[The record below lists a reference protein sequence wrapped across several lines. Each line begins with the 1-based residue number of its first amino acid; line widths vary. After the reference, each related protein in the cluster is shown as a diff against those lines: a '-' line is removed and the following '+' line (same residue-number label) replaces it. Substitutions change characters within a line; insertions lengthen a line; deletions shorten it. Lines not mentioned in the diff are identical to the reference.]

1 MPGSCRG
8 LKLFALAKM
17 KLCEMHHN
25 SKRSAV
31 RRNRFTVI
39 DSQIAKICRGCSPPK
54 RKQKFIV
61 LRGIQGAISCAG
73 SHAPVRRTDY
83 IRPLPFTRFH
93 DIVRQ

>member
-25 SKRSAV
+25 SKRRLFV
-31 RRNRFTVI
+31 VI
-39 DSQIAKICRGCSPPK
+39 DAQIAKICRGCSSPK

-61 LRGIQGAISCAG
+61 LRGIQGAISFAG